1 MFCIDK
7 WDVWFDQSELVSEKQ
22 ILIKAVFIM
31 NNSGEFIR
39 NLISV
44 RMRIRENN
52 FCAIQL
58 ETKMF
63 CIDNWGVWF
72 EASQN
77 KKSAKS
83 FFMNVSREL
92 MFYFSN
98 IDTYMERIRD
108 EII

>member
-52 FCAIQL
+52 FCAI
-58 ETKMF
+58 
-63 CIDNWGVWF
+63 
-72 EASQN
+72 
-77 KKSAKS
+77 
-83 FFMNVSREL
+83 
-92 MFYFSN
+92 
-98 IDTYMERIRD
+98 
-108 EII
+108 

>member
-1 MFCIDK
+1 
-7 WDVWFDQSELVSEKQ
+7 
-22 ILIKAVFIM
+22 
-31 NNSGEFIR
+31 
-39 NLISV
+39 
-44 RMRIRENN
+44 
-52 FCAIQL
+52 
-58 ETKMF
+58 MF